1 VMKPIH
7 IDRLRINHLNTV
19 LVDVAFEIRTSLA
32 LVGQS
37 GSGKSLILKTLLGLT
52 DSTLDVTL
60 EKRSYF
66 EWVRGKS
73 VALVPQNPFTALS
86 PLTKIGDQMFVSQE
100 RCEAIFGWLGLDS
113 ALLNRYP
120 SELSGGQLQRV
131 VVAMALSFEPSL
143 LLLDEPTTALDPEAK
158 KVMIELLKTLQAKME
173 FSLLFVTHDM
183 GVAAAMCDDICV
195 LKEGYI
201 VEEGRMVNVLAH
213 PKNSYTHQLIN
224 ADFKTRDFRV

>member
-1 VMKPIH
+1 MMKPIH
-7 IDRLRINHLNTV
+7 IDRLRINHLNNV
-19 LVDVAFEIRTSLA
+19 LVDVAFEIHTSLA

-52 DSTLDVTL
+52 DSALDVTL
-60 EKRSYF
+60 EKRSPF
-66 EWVRGKS
+66 EWVRGQS

-86 PLTKIGDQMFVSQE
+86 PLTKIGDQMFLERQ
-100 RCEAIFGWLGLDS
+100 RCEEIFGWLGLES

-143 LLLDEPTTALDPEAK
+143 LLLDEPTTALDPKAK
-158 KVMIELLKTLQAKME
+158 KVMIELLRTLQSKMG

-183 GVAAAMCDDICV
+183 GVAAGLCEDICV

-201 VEEGRMVNVLAH
+201 VEEGKMVNVLAN
-213 PKNSYTHQLIN
+213 PKNEYTRQLIN
-224 ADFKTRDFRV
+224 ADFQRRDFRV

>member
-1 VMKPIH
+1 MKPIH
-7 IDRLRINHLNTV
+7 IDRLRINHLNNV
-19 LVDVAFEIRTSLA
+19 LVDVAFEIHTSLA

-52 DSTLDVTL
+52 DSALDVTL
-60 EKRSYF
+60 EKRCNF

-86 PLTKIGDQMFVSQE
+86 PLTKIANQMFLERQ
-100 RCEAIFGWLGLDS
+100 RCEEIFEWLGLES
-113 ALLNRYP
+113 VLLNRYP
-120 SELSGGQLQRV
+120 NELSGGQLQRV

-143 LLLDEPTTALDPEAK
+143 LLLDEPTTALDPYAK
-158 KVMIELLKTLQAKME
+158 KVMIELLRTLQAKMG

-183 GVAAAMCDDICV
+183 GVAAKICEDICV

-201 VEEGRMVNVLAH
+201 VEEGKMADVLAN
-213 PKNSYTHQLIN
+213 PKNGYTRQLMD

>member
-1 VMKPIH
+1 MKPIH
-7 IDRLRINHLNTV
+7 IDRLRIIHAHNV
-19 LVDVAFEIRTSLA
+19 LVECSFEIGSSLA

-37 GSGKSLILKTLLGLT
+37 GSGKSLILKTLLGLI
-52 DSTLDVTL
+52 DKALEVTL
-60 EKRSYF
+60 EKRSHF
-66 EWVRGKS
+66 EWVRGRS

-86 PLTKIGDQMFVSQE
+86 PLTKIGDQMFLQRQ
-100 RCEAIFGWLGLDS
+100 RCEEIFGWLGLDS

-158 KVMIELLKTLQAKME
+158 KVMIELLRTLQEKMG

-183 GVAAAMCDDICV
+183 GVAAELCEDICV
-195 LKEGYI
+195 LNEGRI
-201 VEEGRMVNVLAH
+201 VEEGKMKNILAN
-213 PKNSYTHQLIN
+213 PKNDYTRQLIR